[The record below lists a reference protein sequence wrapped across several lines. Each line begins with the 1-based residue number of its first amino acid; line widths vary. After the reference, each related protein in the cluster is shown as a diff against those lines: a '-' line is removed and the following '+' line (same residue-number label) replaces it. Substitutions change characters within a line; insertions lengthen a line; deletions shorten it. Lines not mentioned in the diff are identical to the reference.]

1 VTPAQGETAVTTSA
15 LIVSGLYGYRKTTE
29 KITKAPTVRTGPFKA
44 GIESYVKAP
53 LGYGE
58 LAPLGAWATGM
69 GLTFIL
75 LSVATSINATFG
87 GSFAILV
94 TVGAVLGNGQEVLKD
109 LGQGLGGAGSS
120 EATAEPSGEKKQQL
134 QPMEAVASN
143 HPPVK

>member
-1 VTPAQGETAVTTSA
+1 MTTAQGETAVTTSA
-15 LIVSGLYGYRKTTE
+15 LIVSGLYGYRRVTE
-29 KITKAPTVRTGPFKA
+29 TITKAPQVRTGPFKA

-75 LSVATSINATFG
+75 LSVATSINGTFG

-94 TVGAVLGNGQEVLKD
+94 AVGAVLGNGQEVLKD
-109 LGQGLGGAGSS
+109 LGHGLSGSS
-120 EATAEPSGEKKQQL
+120 GTTAELSGEPKQSRL
-134 QPMEAVASN
+134 LLEAVASN